1 MDNKEANR
9 QLVNNAAFGKTN
21 SAYPGQN
28 MGLSLQSVKDLIENA
43 KKIQGVSFISAAGV
57 VTPSIQLPATAKYI
71 VGICFGG
78 NPLQTDTFTMLI
90 NEERAIATASV
101 HAFSEQTG
109 KPEAGYYKFLR
120 PVASSTA
127 INLSYTSTAANTIIF
142 NVWYV

>member
-1 MDNKEANR
+1 MENKDLNR

-28 MGLSLQSVKDLIENA
+28 MGLSLDNVKKLVDNA
-43 KKIQGVSFISAAGV
+43 RKIQGTVFTSAIGT

-71 VGICFGG
+71 VGIVFGG
-78 NPLQTDTFTMLI
+78 APIQSDTFTMLI

-109 KPEAGYYKFLR
+109 KPQIGYYEFIR
-120 PVASSTA
+120 PVASSTS
-127 INLSYTSTAANTIIF
+127 INISYTSTAANNIIF
-142 NVWYV
+142 SVWYV